1 MSANQCRGSICEVH
15 HDGWRLAICCRSCR
29 GHVTAQPNSE
39 SGAASGSSASRSGQV
54 STMLQGTVQGENVSY
69 SQDQGAKAEPPESIK
84 PGHQGQMQHG
94 SFFLFLSVRLLLVL
108 RGQSFFSSPPQQ
120 PMTSDFKGFSI
131 PDFIHYIYFPIFN
144 S

>member
-1 MSANQCRGSICEVH
+1 M
-15 HDGWRLAICCRSCR
+15 
-29 GHVTAQPNSE
+29 TAQPNSE

-108 RGQSFFSSPPQQ
+108 RGQSVSSSPPQQ